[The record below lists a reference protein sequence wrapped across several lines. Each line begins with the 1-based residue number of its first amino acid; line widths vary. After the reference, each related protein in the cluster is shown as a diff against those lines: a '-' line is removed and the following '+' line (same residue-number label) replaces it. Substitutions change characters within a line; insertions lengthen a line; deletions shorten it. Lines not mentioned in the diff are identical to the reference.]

1 MLIVPPQLSQTKIM
15 YGGES
20 PLTICDDNNEIAD
33 GKGLGAIQSSAIPL
47 SHGGCKVISPLSWT
61 DHSLRGDHSLLGD
74 GQESHLGDNHGAGI
88 LDYMHVCGFYI
99 VSAYCLFV
107 LCIPFL

>member
-1 MLIVPPQLSQTKIM
+1 M

-61 DHSLRGDHSLLGD
+61 DHSLCGDHSLLGD
-74 GQESHLGDNHGAGI
+74 AQESHLGDNLG
-88 LDYMHVCGFYI
+88 
-99 VSAYCLFV
+99 
-107 LCIPFL
+107 

>member
-1 MLIVPPQLSQTKIM
+1 MLIVRHPPQLSQTKIM

-61 DHSLRGDHSLLGD
+61 HHSLLGD
-74 GQESHLGDNHGAGI
+74 AQESHLGDNHGAGI
-88 LDYMHVCGFYI
+88 LDDMHVCGFYI